1 MLLPDAQWPCCIR
14 RERGLHESSPKRR
27 TVIRRLV
34 FSLLD
39 IPMLRFCMVIAT
51 PDIPRPLVAVAPK
64 SLLGSLLFKDSR
76 GFRPSSIDYYRK
88 AMGNMVPI
96 STCAGKG

>member
-1 MLLPDAQWPCCIR
+1 
-14 RERGLHESSPKRR
+14 
-27 TVIRRLV
+27 
-34 FSLLD
+34 
-39 IPMLRFCMVIAT
+39 MLRFCMVIAT
-51 PDIPRPLVAVAPK
+51 PDIPRPLVAVARK

-88 AMGNMVPI
+88 VMGNMVPI